1 MHKQNQQQMIGKT
14 DKIFII
20 FFGVSRSDGPLK
32 TLQIAAV
39 NFYMFP
45 SCIKG
50 NSISICGGKNYIKMS
65 LTFPYSSFQIRYV
78 IEFR

>member
-32 TLQIAAV
+32 TL
-39 NFYMFP
+39 
-45 SCIKG
+45 
-50 NSISICGGKNYIKMS
+50 
-65 LTFPYSSFQIRYV
+65 
-78 IEFR
+78 